1 MGGGA
6 VQGGLVGAVG
16 FIGQRLGFRGTGADG
31 EDAAQGRVEAI
42 RRSAL
47 QGGRR
52 PWGRGARVAS
62 PLPPRR
68 ASRGRSQRGREI
80 RPDRRVP
87 LGGDQKERWM
97 VAGSAG
103 CVGPKG

>member
-47 QGGRR
+47 QGG
-52 PWGRGARVAS
+52 GGHGAEALAS
-62 PLPPRR
+62 PPLCPHGVRHGEEAR
-68 ASRGRSQRGREI
+68 EEGR
-80 RPDRRVP
+80 
-87 LGGDQKERWM
+87 
-97 VAGSAG
+97 
-103 CVGPKG
+103 